1 MLSTR
6 VHMDFETRSACNIK
20 ASGGH
25 AYAMHETTRP
35 LCLAYAWDINDVR
48 IWIWGNPL
56 PEDLLNFIASGG
68 TIAAHH
74 ASFERS
80 IWNMMRE
87 RYFPN
92 IPLIHPSQQ
101 ICTMAKGVALGL
113 PASLDELGE
122 VLGLSQQKDK
132 EGSKAMLRVCKP
144 RKVLPDGTIEWND
157 NVADL
162 SMTYDY
168 CKQDVRAEFAID
180 MALPDLSESEQELW
194 VLDQVIN
201 DRGLYIDLPA
211 VIRAVDL
218 VEMAKKRNNEE
229 INRITDGAVSK
240 CSEIGKIQAW
250 MNERGI
256 PCETFTKDDHEAV
269 ALTARARGDLDA
281 CRVVELRQQSS
292 KTSTSK
298 FTRML
303 ECVGDDNRVRG
314 TLAYHGAAT
323 GRWAGRLI
331 QIQNLPRVDH
341 EKEGGLIEFITS
353 ALHNDDYTGKIRY
366 EILEMVSE
374 RGVMESLMKFIRGS
388 IMAAPG
394 NKLIGGDFA
403 NIEGRVNAWLA
414 GEEWKLRAFEEYDT
428 FVFDSNGNKILDRK
442 GKPQRKGPDLYKVA
456 ASGILGKPVEGI
468 TDAERQSLGK
478 TSELALGYQGG
489 VGAFVKMMGNTD
501 PNSLIPPVKSTV
513 SEQEWEEQKAKY
525 AKATDR
531 HGLAIE
537 PWAAIK
543 TIVRKWR
550 EKHPL
555 LTQAWRDLTDAA
567 IDAIDNPGTAIP
579 VYGGR
584 SRYLYSSQEGWLYCQ
599 LPSGRVMCYSAARVD
614 DMKAIETEVNG
625 ERRSYTYETKNR
637 DSFLGRLQS
646 EGAVILWDTE
656 RSSRSVAFMGR
667 DGKTAKWAKKR
678 LYGGLQCENIVQAAA
693 RCILDRGM
701 RRIERAGY
709 PIITCVH
716 DEIVSEVPAVPEFNE
731 RTFRELMEMKE
742 SWYATLPIS
751 VGSWEDERYVK

>member
-1 MLSTR
+1 MSKER
-6 VHMDFETRSACNIK
+6 VHMDFETRSACDIR

-25 AYAMHETTRP
+25 AYAVHETTRP
-35 LCLAYAWDINDVR
+35 LCLAYAWSPEDIR
-48 IWIWGNPL
+48 LWKWGDAL
-56 PEDLLNFIASGG
+56 PEDLLNFIGSGG
-68 TIAAHH
+68 LVAAHNS
-74 ASFERS
+74 SFERS

-87 RYFPN
+87 RFFPN
-92 IPLIHPSQQ
+92 IPIIHPRQQ

-132 EGSKAMLRVCKP
+132 EGSKAMMRVCKP
-144 RKVLPDGTIEWND
+144 RKIHPDGTIEWND
-157 NVADL
+157 SVVDL
-162 SMTYDY
+162 SLTYDY

-180 MALPDLSESEQELW
+180 LALPDLSESEQDLW

-211 VIRAVDL
+211 VMRAVDL
-218 VEMAKKRNNEE
+218 VEMAKKKNNEE
-229 INRITDGAVSK
+229 IARITNGAVSK
-240 CSEIGKIQAW
+240 CSEVGKMLNW
-250 MNERGI
+250 LNERGI
-256 PCETFTKDDHEAV
+256 PCETFTKDDHEGVLLA
-269 ALTARARGDLDA
+269 ARAKGDMTA

-303 ECVGDDNRVRG
+303 ECVGEDNRVRG

-341 EKEGGLIEFITS
+341 EREGGLIEFVTA
-353 ALHNDDYTGKIRY
+353 ALHNDDYTGKSRY
-366 EILEMVSE
+366 EVLEMVSE

-414 GEEWKLRAFEEYDT
+414 GEDWKLRAFEEYDQGT
-428 FVFDSNGNKILDRK
+428 
-442 GKPQRKGPDLYKVA
+442 GPDLYKVA
-456 ASGILGKPVEGI
+456 ASGILGKPVTDI
-468 TDAERQSLGK
+468 TKAERQAVGK
-478 TSELALGYQGG
+478 TAELALGYMGG

-501 PNSLIPPVKSTV
+501 PESLIPPVKATV

-531 HGLAIE
+531 HGLAVE

-614 DMKAIETEVNG
+614 DMKSIEVEVNG
-625 ERRSYTYETKNR
+625 ERRSYNYETKKR
-637 DSFLGRLQS
+637 DAFLSQLD
-646 EGAVILWDTE
+646 GANILWDTE

-667 DGKTAKWAKKR
+667 DGKTAKWTKKR
-678 LYGGLQCENIVQAAA
+678 LYGGLQCENIVQAAS

-701 RRIERAGY
+701 RRIEKAGY

-716 DEIVSEVPAVPEFNE
+716 DEIVSEVPKVPEFNE

>member
-1 MLSTR
+1 MTR
-6 VHMDFETRSACNIK
+6 LHLDFETRSACDIK
-20 ASGGH
+20 AAGGH

-35 LCLAYAWDINDVR
+35 LCLAYAWDPNDIR

-74 ASFERS
+74 SAFERS

-87 RYFPN
+87 RFFPN
-92 IPLIHPSQQ
+92 IPLIHPRQQ

-113 PASLDELGE
+113 PASLDELGG
-122 VLGLSQQKDK
+122 VLGLSQQKDN
-132 EGSKAMLRVCKP
+132 EGAKAMKRVCKP
-144 RKVLPDGTIEWND
+144 RKVHEDGTIEWNES
-157 NVADL
+157 VIDL

-180 MALPDLSESEQELW
+180 MALPDLSPSEQELW
-194 VLDQVIN
+194 VLDQIIN
-201 DRGLYIDLPA
+201 DRGIYIDLPA

-218 VEMAKKRNNEE
+218 VELAKKKNNEE
-229 INRITDGAVSK
+229 LKRITEGAVSK
-240 CSEIGKIQAW
+240 CSEIESIRTWING
-250 MNERGI
+250 RGI
-256 PCETFTKDDHEAV
+256 PSETFTKDDHEGILLA
-269 ALTARARGDLDA
+269 ARAKGDFTA

-341 EKEGGLIEFITS
+341 EKEGGLIEYITA
-353 ALHNDDYTGKIRY
+353 ALHNDSYTTKSRY
-366 EILEMVSE
+366 DVIDMATDD
-374 RGVMESLMKFIRGS
+374 GVMASLMKFIRGS
-388 IMAAPG
+388 IRSAPG
-394 NKLIGGDFA
+394 YKLVGGDFA
-403 NIEGRVNAWLA
+403 NIEGRVNAWLP
-414 GEEWKLRAFEEYDT
+414 GEDWKLEAFTEYD
-428 FVFDSNGNKILDRK
+428 K
-442 GKPQRKGPDLYKVA
+442 GTGPDLYKVA
-456 ASGILGKPVEGI
+456 ASGILGKPVDDI
-468 TDAERQSLGK
+468 SKAERQSVGK
-478 TSELALGYQGG
+478 VAELALGYCGG

-501 PNSLIPPVKSTV
+501 PMSLVPPVRSTV
-513 SEQEWEEQKAKY
+513 TDEEWEGQLTRY

-543 TIVRKWR
+543 TVVHKWR

-555 LTQAWRDLTDAA
+555 LVQAWYDLGNAA
-567 IDAIDNPGTAIP
+567 IDAIDNPNTPFP
-579 VYGGR
+579 VYNGR
-584 SRYLYSSQEGWLYCQ
+584 ARYMYSSAEGWLYCQ
-599 LPSGRVMCYSAARVD
+599 LPSGRVICYSSARVD
-614 DMKAIETEVNG
+614 NMQSIEVEVNG
-625 ERRSYTYETKNR
+625 ERRSYNYESRSR
-637 DSFLGRLQS
+637 DNFLGRLQ
-646 EGAVILWDTE
+646 EDGATILWDTE

-667 DGKTAKWAKKR
+667 DSKTGKWAKKR
-678 LYGGLQCENIVQAAA
+678 LYGGLQCENIVQGAA
-693 RCILDRGM
+693 RCVLDRAM
-701 RRIERAGY
+701 RRIESAGY

-716 DEIVSEVPAVPEFNE
+716 DEIVSEVPNTPEFNE